1 MQTIARVN
9 RVYKGK
15 SRGYIVDYIGLSHNL
30 KEALS
35 IYSEEDQD
43 DILNQLKNLN
53 TEIPILEERYQRLL
67 QLFKDKKINK
77 IELFVNQQIDDV
89 VEEYDSLES
98 IIDLM
103 VDIKLRANFEV
114 YLKKFMQSMDIILPN
129 QAANKYRVPMFR
141 FGYILNRV
149 KERYK
154 DDSMDISGA
163 GAKVRKLID
172 EHLIS
177 LGINPKIRPVEL
189 MSDTFIKELEKNKSS
204 KAKASEMEHAIRKH
218 CKINWEKDPALFQ
231 FLSEK
236 LDALIQKHKSNW
248 DKLKQELE
256 GLRDE
261 VKDGRKETEDGV
273 DPKEAP
279 FYDLIITMA
288 FNHGD
293 PSKEA
298 RETIKQMVSEAFT
311 LIKGRIGIINF
322 WKNGHEIDGL
332 KGELSDLI
340 LLSGINELIATEE
353 KLVTEITALA
363 KARNSEILD

>member
-1 MQTIARVN
+1 
-9 RVYKGK
+9 
-15 SRGYIVDYIGLSHNL
+15 
-30 KEALS
+30 
-35 IYSEEDQD
+35 
-43 DILNQLKNLN
+43 
-53 TEIPILEERYQRLL
+53 
-67 QLFKDKKINK
+67 
-77 IELFVNQQIDDV
+77 
-89 VEEYDSLES
+89 
-98 IIDLM
+98 
-103 VDIKLRANFEV
+103 
-114 YLKKFMQSMDIILPN
+114 
-129 QAANKYRVPMFR
+129 
-141 FGYILNRV
+141 
-149 KERYK
+149 
-154 DDSMDISGA
+154 
-163 GAKVRKLID
+163 
-172 EHLIS
+172 
-177 LGINPKIRPVEL
+177 